1 VVDTTNFI
9 GGKVAVGGA
18 PYSDELHLVE
28 RFTRT
33 DANTIDYEITVSD
46 PKTFTR
52 RGRSHSRHS
61 RGRISDLRIRVS
73 RGQQGHA
80 ESFERCPG
88 LRKRRTRKRAQVPGA
103 GTRANVALAILS
115 PAFSR

>member
-1 VVDTTNFI
+1 MKIHRVPAYRTYMGDARGHWEGNTLVVDTTNFI

-28 RFTRT
+28 RFTRGT

-46 PKTFTR
+46 PKTFTAPWKVAFPI
-52 RGRSHSRHS
+52 HS
-61 RGRISDLRIRVS
+61 RGRIIRSSITRVTE
-73 RGQQGHA
+73 GQQGHA

-88 LRKRRTRKRAQVPGA
+88 
-103 GTRANVALAILS
+103 
-115 PAFSR
+115 